1 MTLNR
6 RSILVVVAFAL
17 FGLGVAAIACQG
29 AAAPTVIP
37 LTTLNN
43 SAVTGTVKLTDLG
56 TGKTRVEVVVDPA
69 GHPDMPAHI
78 HPGTCDAL
86 VPQPKFP
93 LENVRSG
100 VSVTE
105 VPASL
110 GELIGRNLAVN
121 LHKSVDDLKTYTAC
135 ADLK

>member
-1 MTLNR
+1 MNR
-6 RSILVVVAFAL
+6 RSILVVTAIAL
-17 FGLGVAAIACQG
+17 FGLIVVAAACQG
-29 AAAPTVIP
+29 AAPPRLIQ

-43 SAVTGTVKLTDLG
+43 SGVTGNVSMTDLG
-56 TGKTRVEVVVDPA
+56 TGKTRVEVTVDPA

-93 LENVRSG
+93 LENVRAG
-100 VSVTE
+100 HSVTE

-110 GELIGRNLAVN
+110 GELVGGNLAVN